1 MVIQQAM
8 ELFKEH
14 QKGTVK
20 KSTLKSYGKFL
31 EHFNQSFSNFEVI
44 SVSADQ
50 IGRFLD
56 ECTEGLSRSTRHLRY
71 AQIKAFFN
79 YVI

>member
-1 MVIQQAM
+1 MQIPATDTRRYQHGYATAI

-31 EHFNQSFSNFEVI
+31 EHFNQSFF
-44 SVSADQ
+44 D
-50 IGRFLD
+50 L
-56 ECTEGLSRSTRHLRY
+56 
-71 AQIKAFFN
+71 
-79 YVI
+79 